1 VKRTVIPKNERV
13 SVDRI
18 RIERQLSPGK
28 YTRPFADDKRP
39 TLRNTA
45 SRETPAQIGKRIVS
59 PFHAALIH
67 NVPVIICQVL
77 GNNR

>member
-1 VKRTVIPKNERV
+1 VKKTATSENGRV

-18 RIERQLSPGK
+18 RIERELSPGK
-28 YTRPFADDKRP
+28 YTGPFADDKRP

-59 PFHAALIH
+59 LFHAVLIH